1 MERTKKTGNGWL
13 GVWITAGIIL
23 TLLLIYL
30 GIALYYSTHFLPGTV
45 INGVAVDGDG
55 VEDVECKIIQE
66 IEKYK
71 IKLEAREGKEEVLAG
86 IDIGV
91 MPIFDGS
98 LEEELNKQ
106 NCLGWPVSFFQ
117 TVEIEV
123 ETMVD
128 YSESRLKQK
137 VNELSIMDESKMR
150 KPQNARISEYTKEEM
165 FTIIP
170 EEGGTRIREK
180 KLLKVLGEAIV
191 RLQTIVSLE
200 EEGCYT
206 KPKVTAKSKKL
217 KKLVENLNHYAQV
230 KVTYQFGE
238 DEEVL
243 DGEEISKWISV
254 NDNQEV
260 EVSGEEIAAYVNR
273 LADKYD
279 TVGKEKKFKTSYG
292 KKVKVPGGDYGWKI
306 DREKE
311 TEALTKLI
319 QEGQVAEREPEYEKT
334 ANNPGKKDY
343 GDTYVEVNLTA
354 QHLIYYKNGEVVVDS
369 DFVSGNEA
377 KGWSTP
383 TGAYGLYYK
392 ERNRTL
398 RGQGYA
404 SPVSFWMPFNGGVGF
419 HDAKWR
425 GSFGGDYYKRRG
437 SHGCINLPYSAAK
450 TLYDNIEE
458 GCAILVYKLPGTEGV
473 SPKI

>member
-1 MERTKKTGNGWL
+1 MERTKKTENGWL
-13 GVWITAGIIL
+13 GVWIAAGLIL
-23 TLLLIYL
+23 MLLLIYL
-30 GIALYYSTHFLPGTV
+30 GTALYYSTHFLPGTL
-45 INGVAVDGDG
+45 INGVSVGGDD
-55 VEDVECKIIQE
+55 VKDVEWKIIQE

-71 IKLEAREGKEEVLAG
+71 IKIEAREGKEEVLAG
-86 IDIGV
+86 VDIGV

-98 LEEELNKQ
+98 LEEELQKQ
-106 NCLGWPVSFFQ
+106 NCLIWPVALFRESA
-117 TVEIEV
+117 IEV
-123 ETMVD
+123 ETMAD
-128 YSESRLKQK
+128 YNENRLKQK
-137 VNELSIMDESKMR
+137 VSELDIMNADKMK
-150 KPQNARISEYTKEEM
+150 KPQNARISEYSKEDM

-170 EEGGTRIREK
+170 EEEGTEIK
-180 KLLKVLGEAIV
+180 KKKFLKVLGNAIV
-191 RLQTIVSLE
+191 RLETAISLE
-200 EEGCYT
+200 EEGCYA
-206 KPKVTAKSKKL
+206 KPKVTTKSKKL
-217 KKLVENLNHYAQV
+217 NRLVKNLNHYAQV

-238 DEEVL
+238 EEEVL
-243 DGEEISKWISV
+243 DGEEISKWLSV
-254 NDNQEV
+254 KDNQEV

-273 LADKYD
+273 LADEHD

-311 TEALTKLI
+311 TEALTKII
-319 QEGQVAEREPEYEKT
+319 QEGQVAKREPEYEKT

-354 QHLIYYKNGEVVVDS
+354 QHLIYYKNGNVVLES

-398 RGQGYA
+398 RGRGYA

-425 GSFGGDYYKRRG
+425 GSFGGDYYKYRG

-458 GCAILVYKLPGTEGV
+458 GCAILVYTLPGTEGAT
-473 SPKI
+473 PKI

>member
-13 GVWITAGIIL
+13 GVWIAAGIIL

-30 GIALYYSTHFLPGTV
+30 GTALYYSTHFLPGTV
-45 INGVAVDGDG
+45 INGVLVDGDD
-55 VEDVECKIIQE
+55 VKDVERKIIQE

-86 IDIGV
+86 VDIGV

-98 LEEELNKQ
+98 LEEELHKQ
-106 NCLGWPVSFFQ
+106 NCLKWPVSFFQ

-128 YSESRLKQK
+128 YSETRLKKK
-137 VNELSIMDESKMR
+137 VNELDIMDESKMK
-150 KPQNARISEYTKEEM
+150 KPQDARISEYTKEEM

-170 EEGGTRIREK
+170 EQDGTKIKEK

-191 RLQTIVSLE
+191 RLQTTVSLE

-206 KPKVTAKSKKL
+206 KPKVTVKSKKL
-217 KKLVENLNHYAQV
+217 RKLVKNLNHYAQV

-243 DGEEISKWISV
+243 DGDEISKWISV

-273 LADKYD
+273 LADKHD

-319 QEGQVAEREPEYEKT
+319 QEGQVAVREPEYEKT

-354 QHLIYYKNGEVVVDS
+354 QHLIYYKNGDIVLES

-450 TLYDNIEE
+450 TLYENIEE
-458 GCAILVYKLPGTEGV
+458 GCAILVYTLPGTEGV